1 MIDTLKI
8 SKRLVAAGAQPALA
22 DALAEAESDAFGAA
36 ASAGPDLSQLA
47 TKEDLERFA
56 TKADLERFATKEELT
71 ALRGEM
77 REDFASVRAE
87 IAQSSNRLLMWLI
100 PLLLAQVGAL
110 LLLILRQGGAL

>member
-8 SKRLVAAGAQPALA
+8 SKRLVAAGAEPALA

-47 TKEDLERFA
+47 TK
-56 TKADLERFATKEELT
+56 ADLERFAIKEELT

-77 REDFASVRAE
+77 CEGFAAVRAE

-110 LLLILRQGGAL
+110 